1 MNGDLA
7 STIPEW
13 MALADQHEA
22 IARAGLPV
30 PLAWGQCVFHLGLM
44 VEALMKARIMKLERF
59 NTWPSR
65 GAEPGLYVHDLRRLQ
80 VRAGLPTDSTDP
92 LAPSLLIVLQ
102 WDRNQGYGH
111 KPPPR
116 AVVNEF
122 LEAALGPDGV
132 ATWLRN
138 NLP

>member
-1 MNGDLA
+1 
-7 STIPEW
+7 

-22 IARAGLPV
+22 TARAVLPV

-59 NTWPSR
+59 NIWPSR
-65 GAEPGLYVHDLRRLQ
+65 SADRSLYTHDLRGLQ
-80 VRAGLPTDSTDP
+80 VRAGLPTDPAHP

-111 KPPPR
+111 RPPPR
-116 AVVNEF
+116 AVVDDF